1 MLKIENLKKYLDKK
15 LVIDDLNLEIKRGKV
30 LAILGPNG
38 SGKTTLLKLIAGLL
52 KKNSGKILLNGKE
65 DNLYMKNHI
74 SYLPDLDILD
84 NDYKISEIINIYSD
98 FFKDFNKEKAYSL
111 IKELNLNIND
121 KIKTLSKGN
130 KEKVMLLL
138 ILSRNAELYIL
149 DEPIAGV
156 DIKARKEIL
165 NLIIDN
171 INKDSILIITTH
183 LISDIE
189 QIFDLVTFMNNGKL
203 TEVYDVEKLRDE
215 MNISVEDM
223 YLKVFNEM
231 EV

>member
-52 KKNSGKILLNGKE
+52 KKNSGKILLNGMD

>member
-183 LISDIE
+183 LIADIE

>member
-52 KKNSGKILLNGKE
+52 KKNSGKILLNGMD

-183 LISDIE
+183 LIADIE